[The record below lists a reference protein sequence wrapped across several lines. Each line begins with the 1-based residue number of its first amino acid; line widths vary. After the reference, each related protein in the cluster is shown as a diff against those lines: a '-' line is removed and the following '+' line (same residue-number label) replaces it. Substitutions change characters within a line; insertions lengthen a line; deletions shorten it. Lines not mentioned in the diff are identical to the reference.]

1 MANKIRIKRRANGG
15 GAGAPASLE
24 NAELAFNEQ
33 TNILY
38 YGTGTGGAGGTATS
52 IITIGGDG
60 AFVDLSSA
68 QTVAG
73 VKTFSSEMVGD
84 ISGNAGTV
92 TDGVYTTDTGTV
104 TNLMLAN
111 DSVTVG
117 TTAIALGASATT
129 IAGLVSVT
137 STDFVGALTGN
148 ADTATALETGRT
160 ISITGDI
167 AYTSD
172 AFDGTAAVTGT
183 GTLSTVNLDVGTF
196 TKVTV
201 NGKGLVTAAS
211 TASISDLSVPTG
223 DVAWAGYKITGL
235 GDPTSA
241 QDAATKA
248 YVDSVAQ
255 GLDPKASCVAA
266 TTANITLSGAQ
277 TIDGISITAGMRVLV
292 KNQTLDENNGIYQC
306 NAGAWTRTADANT
319 WDSLIGAFTFIE
331 EGTTQADSGWVCSV
345 NSGGTLGTTPVTW
358 VQFSAAGAYTAG
370 TGLTLTGNEFSI
382 TNTAVTAATYG
393 TTDGLYTT
401 TFTVNAQGQLTAA
414 AEYEINVDGGTF

>member
-68 QTVAG
+68 QTIDG
-73 VKTFSSEMVGD
+73 IKTFTDEIVAD

-92 TDGVYTTDTGTV
+92 TDGVYTTDTATV
-104 TNLMLAN
+104 TNTMLVN

-117 TTAIALGASATT
+117 TTEITLGSSETT
-129 IAGLVSVT
+129 IVGLVSVT
-137 STDFVGALTGN
+137 STDFVGDLTGT
-148 ADTATALETGRT
+148 ADYATALATGRT
-160 ISITGDI
+160 ISITGDM

-183 GTLSTVNLDVGTF
+183 GTLATVNLDVGTF

-201 NGKGLVTAAS
+201 NGKGLVTAADD
-211 TASISDLSVPTG
+211 ASISDLTAPTG
-223 DVAWAGYKITGL
+223 DVAWGTYKITGL
-235 GDPTSA
+235 GDPTA
-241 QDAATKA
+241 DQDAATKF

-255 GLDPKASCVAA
+255 GLSPKAACVAA
-266 TTANITLSGAQ
+266 TVANITLSGAQ

-292 KNQTLDENNGIYQC
+292 KDQTLDQNNGIYQC
-306 NAGAWTRTADANT
+306 NSGAWTRTADADT
-319 WDSLIGAFTFIE
+319 WAELISAFTFIQ
-331 EGTTQADSGWVCSV
+331 EGTTQADTGWVCTV
-345 NSGGTLGTTPVTW
+345 NAGGTLGTTPVVW
-358 VQFSAAGAYTAG
+358 VQFSGAGTYTAG
-370 TGLTLTGNEFSI
+370 TGLTLSGTEFSI
-382 TNTAVTAATYG
+382 TDTAVISGSYGNNLGTY
-393 TTDGLYTT
+393 TVAFD
-401 TFTVNAQGQLTAA
+401 VNAQGQLTTS

>member
-73 VKTFSSEMVGD
+73 VKTFSSEIVGD

-92 TDGVYTTDTGTV
+92 TNGVYTTDTGTV

-183 GTLSTVNLDVGTF
+183 GTLATVNTDVGTY

-201 NGKGLVTAAS
+201 NGKGLVTAAA
-211 TASISDLSVPTG
+211 TASISDLSAPTG
-223 DVAWAGYKITGL
+223 NVAWGANKITGL
-235 GDPTSA
+235 ADPSDA
-241 QDAATKA
+241 QDAATKF

-255 GLDPKASCVAA
+255 GLSPKAACVAA

-277 TIDGISITAGMRVLV
+277 TIDGVSITAGMRVLV
-292 KNQTLDENNGIYQC
+292 RAQTLDQNNGIYQC
-306 NAGAWTRTADANT
+306 NAGAWTRTADADT
-319 WDSLIGAFTFIE
+319 WAELVSAFTFVS
-331 EGTTQADSGWVCSV
+331 EGSTLADTGWVCTA
-345 NSGGTLGTTPVTW
+345 NAGGTLGTTPVTW
-358 VQFSAAGAYTAG
+358 VQFSAAGSYTAG
-370 TGLTLTGNEFSI
+370 TGLTLTGNEFFIS
-382 TNTAVTAATYG
+382 NTAVTAATYG